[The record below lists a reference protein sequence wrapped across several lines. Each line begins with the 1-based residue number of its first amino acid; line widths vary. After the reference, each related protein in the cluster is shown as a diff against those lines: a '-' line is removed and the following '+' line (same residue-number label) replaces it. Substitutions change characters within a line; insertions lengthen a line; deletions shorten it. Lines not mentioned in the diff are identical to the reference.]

1 MLVEN
6 LVRDTLKIKDHRVVI
21 IEGDVGHLDVY
32 LERKKRRHLI
42 CSKCHQPAP
51 VRDRRPERMWLHV
64 PLWGI
69 KMHLHYR
76 PTRVMCESCGLQ
88 MEDLPWSMGKSP
100 LTKQLIATLAIWARY
115 LAWDLLGRIFGFA
128 WGTIRA
134 AVKKA
139 VDYGLVERDTSDVV
153 YIGIDEISI
162 KKGHHYLT
170 NIYDLASMRLIW
182 SGEGRKEETLQR
194 FYQEWGS
201 ERTAR
206 LGGICMDMWKPYN
219 KVAQNKCPEATIVF
233 DKFHVVKHLHN
244 AVDEVRKEEAR
255 ELQKTNPQLLKG
267 SKYVFLKNPWN
278 LTPKQTARL
287 GYLSKLN
294 LKINRAYLLKEEFRK
309 LWDYRDP
316 CSAAA
321 YLNQWI
327 WWATHSRLKPLVK
340 FAQLLRDHK
349 DGILAWFKVPIDNGA
364 TEAMNNNC
372 KQISHRAHGFRK
384 PETFIYNMY
393 HCLGQ
398 LPLPQTTHRF
408 V

>member
-6 LVRDTLKIKDHRVVI
+6 LVRDTLEIKNHRVVSV
-21 IEGDVGHLDVY
+21 EGDLNHLDVY
-32 LERKKRRHLI
+32 LDRKKCRHLP
-42 CSKCHQPAP
+42 CGKCGKLSP
-51 VRDRRPERMWLHV
+51 VRDRRSERKWLHV

-69 KMHLHYR
+69 KVYIHYR
-76 PTRVMCESCGLQ
+76 PTRIMCEDCGLQ
-88 MEDLPWSMGKSP
+88 MEAIPWSMGKSP
-100 LTKQLIATLAIWARY
+100 LTRQLVAFLAFWARY
-115 LAWDLLGRIFGFA
+115 LAWDVLARFFGFS
-128 WGTIRA
+128 WGTIA
-134 AVKKA
+134 SAVKKA
-139 VDYGLVERDTSDVV
+139 VDYGLQHRDTSDVV

-162 KKGHHYLT
+162 KKGHNYLT
-170 NIYDLASMRLIW
+170 VIYDLACKRLIW
-182 SGEGRKEETLQR
+182 SGEDRKEETLQR
-194 FYQEWGS
+194 FYQEWGPD
-201 ERTAR
+201 RTAR
-206 LGGICMDMWKPYN
+206 IGGICMDMWKPYL
-219 KVAQNKCPEATIVF
+219 KVAQKKCPEATIVF
-233 DKFHVVKHLHN
+233 DKFHVIKHLHE

-267 SKYVFLKNPWN
+267 SKYIFLKNPWN
-278 LTPKQTARL
+278 LTPKQVARF

-294 LKINRAYLLKEEFRK
+294 LRINKAYILKEAFRK
-309 LWDYRDP
+309 LWEYRDIS
-316 CSAAA
+316 SAKA

-340 FAQLLRDHK
+340 FGKLLRNHM
-349 DGILAWFKVPIDNGA
+349 DGILAWFQVPIDNGA